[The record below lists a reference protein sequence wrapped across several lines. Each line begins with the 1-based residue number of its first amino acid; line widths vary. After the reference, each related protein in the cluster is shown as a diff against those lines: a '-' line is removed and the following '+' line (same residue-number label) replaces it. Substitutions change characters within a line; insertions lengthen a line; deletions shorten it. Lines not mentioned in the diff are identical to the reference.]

1 MTSRSRKIAKAFGSA
16 GVLAKATQSVP
27 EAVGG
32 VEAVSNDSAGLGT
45 GNPGDLKFAS
55 NRKSLHLYDGNE
67 WDRIAGGQDA
77 NPIIITDATLTEVNA
92 GSIDS
97 ARQTFKVADPE
108 GFPISYSI
116 SYMRDSDKVFFTNDS
131 SNLPPILTAPT
142 VITKAADGTA
152 TYKFLTRTT
161 ESDGSGNS
169 TTDIYKARFMGSDGA
184 RQAVSTQNFSLK
196 FTTTFLFDTSHPS
209 INSTYTADNQVEAY
223 PQFATSG
230 GNAYSTNTGK
240 LGKGYL
246 ECKVISLP
254 NGTHNYQY
262 GLTSGKGSGGHLFNN
277 WAVHVGPHGANYSTV
292 YPGYGSD
299 NNNSGNVI
307 GARWVVGDIIQMA
320 YDTNGVAGGSGHVW
334 FGRNGT
340 WPSNYNPFQGDNGWS
355 VQSSADVATEGFRLS
370 FGQSHTGSG
379 GRGDANR
386 KFRVEIISHSQG
398 PQYTIPPGWSLA

>member
-1 MTSRSRKIAKAFGSA
+1 MATRSFQ
-16 GVLAKATQSVP
+16 LAKILGSGGTIKAAALDSD
-27 EAVGG
+27 AVGG
-32 VEAVSNDSAGLGT
+32 GVKLAENDSADMGT
-45 GNPGDLKFAS
+45 GAAGDLKFAS
-55 NRKSLHLYDGNE
+55 NRKTLHLYDGAK

-77 NPIIITDATLTEVNA
+77 DPVIITDATVTEVNA

-152 TYKFLTRTT
+152 TYKFLTRTA

-246 ECKVISLP
+246 ECKVISKP
-254 NGTHNYQY
+254 TSTNAYQY
-262 GLTSGKGSGGHLFNN
+262 GLTSAKGSGGHLFNN
-277 WAVHVGPHGANYSTV
+277 WAVHVGANGANATV
-292 YPGYGSD
+292 YPGAGSD
-299 NNNSGNVI
+299 NNNSNNVI
-307 GARWVVGDIIQMA
+307 PGLWSVGDIIQMA
-320 YDTNGVAGGSGHVW
+320 YDTNGVTNGSGHVW

-340 WPSNYNPFQGDNGWS
+340 WPTNYNPFQGDNGWS
-355 VQSSADVATEGFRLS
+355 IGSTGEVSTYGFRLS

-386 KFRVEIISHSQG
+386 AFRVEIISHSQG

>member
-1 MTSRSRKIAKAFGSA
+1 MVSRTFRVGKAFGA
-16 GVLAKATQSVP
+16 KGVLAKATQSVP

-77 NPIIITDATLTEVNA
+77 DPVIITDATVTEVSA

-97 ARQTFKVADPE
+97 ARQTFKVVDPE

-116 SYMRDSDKVFFTNDS
+116 TYMRDSDKVFFTNDS

-169 TTDIYKARFMGSDGA
+169 TKDIYKARFMGSDGA
-184 RQAVSTQNFSLK
+184 RQAVSTQNFSLQ

-223 PQFATSG
+223 PLFAQTG

-246 ECKVISLP
+246 ECKVISKP
-254 NGTHNYQY
+254 SGTNAYQY
-262 GLTSGKGSGGHLFNN
+262 GLTSGKGDGGNLFN
-277 WAVHVGPHGANYSTV
+277 AFGVHVGANGANATV
-292 YPGYGSD
+292 YPGVGSD
-299 NNNSGNVI
+299 NNNSQNVI
-307 GARWVVGDIIQMA
+307 PGLWSVGDIIQMA
-320 YDTNGVAGGSGHVW
+320 YDTNNTNGHVW
-334 FGRNGT
+334 FGRNGS
-340 WPSNYNPFQGDNGWS
+340 WPSAKNPFDGDAGWE
-355 VQSSADVATEGFRLS
+355 VNASADVDTEGFRLS

-379 GRGDANR
+379 QRGAANR
-386 KFRVEIISHSQG
+386 AFRVEIISHSQG

>member
-1 MTSRSRKIAKAFGSA
+1 MATRSFQ
-16 GVLAKATQSVP
+16 LAKILGSGGTIKAAALDSD
-27 EAVGG
+27 AVGG
-32 VEAVSNDSAGLGT
+32 GVKLAENDSADMGT
-45 GNPGDLKFAS
+45 GAAGDLKFAS
-55 NRKSLHLYDGNE
+55 NRKTLHLYDGAK

-77 NPIIITDATLTEVNA
+77 DPVIITDATVTEVNA
-92 GSIDS
+92 AGIDS

-152 TYKFLTRTT
+152 TYKFLTRTA

-209 INSTYTADNQVEAY
+209 INSNYTADNQVEAY
-223 PQFATSG
+223 PLFATVG

-240 LGKGYL
+240 LGKGYI
-246 ECKVISLP
+246 ECKVISKP
-254 NGTHNYQY
+254 SGTNAYEY
-262 GLTSGKGSGGHLFNN
+262 GLTSGKGDGGHLFN
-277 WAVHVGPHGANYSTV
+277 AFGVHVTAFGANATV
-292 YPGYGSD
+292 YPGVGSD
-299 NNNSGNVI
+299 NNNYGNVI
-307 GARWVVGDIIQMA
+307 PGLWSVGDIIQMA
-320 YDTNGVAGGSGHVW
+320 YDTNAGDGQVW

-340 WPSNYNPFQGDNGWS
+340 WPTNYNPNDGDAGWG
-355 VQSSADVATEGFRLS
+355 VSSLAEVSTYGFRLS

-379 GRGDANR
+379 SRGAANR
-386 KFRVEIISHSQG
+386 AYRVEIISHSQG
-398 PQYTIPPGWSLA
+398 PQYTIPSGWSLA

>member
-1 MTSRSRKIAKAFGSA
+1 MPTRSFQFAKILGSGGTIKAAALDSD
-16 GVLAKATQSVP
+16 
-27 EAVGG
+27 AVGG
-32 VEAVSNDSAGLGT
+32 GVELAENDSADMGT
-45 GNPGDLKFAS
+45 GAAGDLKFAS
-55 NRKSLHLYDGNE
+55 NRKTLHLYDGAK

-77 NPIIITDATLTEVNA
+77 DPVIITDATITEVNA

-131 SNLPPILTAPT
+131 SNLPPLLAAPT

-152 TYKFLTRTT
+152 TYKFLTRTA

-169 TTDIYKARFMGSDGA
+169 TKDVYKARFMGSDGA
-184 RQAVSTQNFSLK
+184 RQAVSTQNFLLK

-209 INSTYTADNQVEAY
+209 INSTYTANNQVEAY
-223 PQFATSG
+223 PQFATTG

-246 ECKVISLP
+246 ECKVISKP
-254 NGTHNYQY
+254 TSTNAYQY
-262 GLTSGKGSGGHLFNN
+262 GLTSGKGSGGNLFNA
-277 WAVHVGPHGANYSTV
+277 WGVHVGANGANATV
-292 YPGYGSD
+292 YPGSGPD
-299 NNNSGNVI
+299 NNNSGAVI
-307 GARWVVGDIIQMA
+307 PGLWSVGDIIQIA
-320 YDTNGVAGGSGHVW
+320 YDTNGVTNGSGHVW

-340 WPSNYNPFQGDNGWS
+340 WPTAVNPFQGDNGWS
-355 VQSSADVATEGFRLS
+355 VAATADVATEGFRLS

-379 GRGDANR
+379 GRGPANR
-386 KFRVEIISHSQG
+386 AFRVEIISHSQG
-398 PQYTIPPGWSLA
+398 PQYTIPTGWSLA